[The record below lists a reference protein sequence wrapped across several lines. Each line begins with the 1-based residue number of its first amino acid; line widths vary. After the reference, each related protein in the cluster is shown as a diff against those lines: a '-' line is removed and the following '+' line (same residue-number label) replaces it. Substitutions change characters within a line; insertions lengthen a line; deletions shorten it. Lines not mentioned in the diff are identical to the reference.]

1 MTTGFRYDGWCE
13 RLGILRLFRHV
24 RVATKG
30 AHCRPP
36 GPPASLSL
44 FAGTA
49 GAPLPMVGIRQPDG
63 AAKAMTPASTEH
75 L

>member
-1 MTTGFRYDGWCE
+1 MKAVFPYAGQCRRE
-13 RLGILRLFRHV
+13 GILPVFRHV

-44 FAGTA
+44 
-49 GAPLPMVGIRQPDG
+49 LPKRAEGKVDDG
-63 AAKAMTPASTEH
+63 
-75 L
+75 